1 MNNQL
6 NNWKNWLEKAKD
18 DLRWISA
25 SLKDNI
31 YYGACF
37 AAQQAS
43 EKAIKAY
50 LLFKGKTPRRI
61 HDLSALLEDC
71 IELEKD
77 FKQLIDQAATLSGY
91 YVEARYPD
99 VGDFMGYSKEQ
110 GNEAL
115 QFAETI
121 VSFIISKTNENH

>member
-1 MNNQL
+1 MNNQS
-6 NNWKNWLEKAKD
+6 NNWKNWLEKAND
-18 DLRWISA
+18 DLLWINA

-37 AAQQAS
+37 AAQQSA
-43 EKAIKAY
+43 EKALKAY
-50 LLFKGKTPRRI
+50 ILFKSATVRRI

-71 IELEKD
+71 IELDKEFEK
-77 FKQLIDQAATLSGY
+77 LIDQAATLSGY

-99 VGDFMGYSKEQ
+99 VAGFMGYSREQ
-110 GNEAL
+110 AEEAS

-121 VSFIISKTNENH
+121 VNFVISKTNEN